1 MMSLLKPA
9 WPWGFWVR
17 NREAPTFLASLPQF
31 QSWFYHL
38 LPHHKTQTVSLWS
51 LCYTKE
57 PLSPE
62 YKVPHLSPIA
72 SLSLR
77 GFLYERNQLPV
88 LTHHELRG
96 TQPTQSAQSSTA
108 LSDIIGSFGFSL
120 CLCLPPIS
128 AWSIGH
134 CPFSIL
140 GAKLIEEQ
148 FSALLNNGQWH
159 FSAVLDP
166 VIRQPNSKC
175 WPQYIFCLKTQKYI
189 QSFQ

>member
-1 MMSLLKPA
+1 M
-9 WPWGFWVR
+9 
-17 NREAPTFLASLPQF
+17 
-31 QSWFYHL
+31 
-38 LPHHKTQTVSLWS
+38 SLWS

-62 YKVPHLSPIA
+62 YKVSHLSPIA
-72 SLSLR
+72 PLSLR

-108 LSDIIGSFGFSL
+108 LSDVIGSFGFSL
-120 CLCLPPIS
+120 CLYLPPIS
-128 AWSIGH
+128 ARSIGH

-148 FSALLNNGQWH
+148 FSALLNNSQWH
-159 FSAVLDP
+159 FSAVLDT
-166 VIRQPNSKC
+166 VIRQPNSFAWRCKLSMGKKTAPAYHISTPAQQQIPIFLKIF
-175 WPQYIFCLKTQKYI
+175 WLNFIYIYVLCFA
-189 QSFQ
+189 F